1 MRTIALALALF
12 APAVSAAG
20 AWQVSPADTFGW
32 RRALVVAG
40 DDRLA
45 IVCPPNAA
53 PFAVPVAN
61 RAEVGREAGRFTLGL
76 EVDGERYDQA
86 MTCSDVLC
94 EADLPQR
101 TWRALMAGERVTV
114 WIDDWQGPSFPLA
127 GSAAALRT
135 CSPDY

>member
-1 MRTIALALALF
+1 MRNIALALALL
-12 APAVSAAG
+12 APALAG
-20 AWQVSPADTFGW
+20 AGEWQVSEADTFGW

-53 PFAVPVAN
+53 PFAVPVAT
-61 RAEVGREAGRFTLGL
+61 RAQVVREAGRFTLGL
-76 EVDGERYDQA
+76 EIDGERYDQP

-94 EADLPQR
+94 EADLPSR
-101 TWRALMAGERVTV
+101 SWRALVNGDEVTV

-135 CSPDY
+135 CSPGY